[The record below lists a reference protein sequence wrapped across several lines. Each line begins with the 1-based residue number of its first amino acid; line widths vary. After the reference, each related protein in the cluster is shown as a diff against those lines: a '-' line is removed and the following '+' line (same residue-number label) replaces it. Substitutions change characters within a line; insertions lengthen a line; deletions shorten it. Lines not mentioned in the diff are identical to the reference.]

1 MLAPGKAWLS
11 FYLLAAHRTHY
22 FSCRS
27 AKVCYVGLSRGHRKR
42 VLLSIH
48 VHYLLTLSCP
58 MIYSICFL
66 RTTHLILFDYLA
78 ESPLQHRQGDRS
90 DFTASTPPAVPCV
103 WLNNFLCPPDFAPR
117 EPLAARRQSVGS
129 YVVGAIRCSSVRP
142 CTSSCGANTRRYI
155 AGTDVST

>member
-1 MLAPGKAWLS
+1 MQEHDATMCSGPCPRETCFAV
-11 FYLLAAHRTHY
+11 FTH
-22 FSCRS
+22 
-27 AKVCYVGLSRGHRKR
+27 
-42 VLLSIH
+42 
-48 VHYLLTLSCP
+48 
-58 MIYSICFL
+58 
-66 RTTHLILFDYLA
+66 LA
-78 ESPLQHRQGDRS
+78 ESSLLYAQIDRS
-90 DFTASTPPAVPCV
+90 DPTASASPAVPCV